1 MNVRGLSG
9 TPGVPGWRLIAS
21 GFGLL
26 FSVLLFPKV
35 TPIWLLQFAWG
46 AWSVLYAHAVQLLCF
61 FASKEYLLY
70 WAANRQWITG
80 AVFAGGYVR
89 EAIDEI
95 DDEREFTAAERDAF
109 EAFADE
115 VESMSVTP
123 RSSTG
128 SPPAALAGRDVGADS
143 LETVR
148 ERYRETVMSVPGYET
163 VYGEPFVENAAAEFG
178 EDLAAMV
185 DGDTGLTP
193 PVRALLVRQS
203 SASALERERHLEA
216 LATER
221 RSVVNARSRLRELES
236 VVERTDPRGLHR
248 LSFEELLEHEADLA
262 DAVEECERLLADR
275 QREIHANDRRMRRA
289 KGTLLQEYLYRPL
302 DTPLPVVSS
311 VLEGIQALSD
321 RRRAVTRS
329 IARRY

>member
-1 MNVRGLSG
+1 MNVRGLSDALAA
-9 TPGVPGWRLIAS
+9 PGWRLVAS

-26 FSVLLFPKV
+26 FSVLLFPKI
-35 TPIWLLQFAWG
+35 TPIWLLQFAWTV
-46 AWSVLYAHAVQLLCF
+46 WSALYVHALQLLYF
-61 FASKEYLLY
+61 LASKEYVLY
-70 WAANRQWITG
+70 WFANRQWITG
-80 AVFAGGYVR
+80 AFFAGGYIR
-89 EAIDEI
+89 EAVEEI

-115 VESMSVTP
+115 VASISVTP
-123 RSSTG
+123 RSNAG
-128 SPPAALAGRDVGADS
+128 SPPAALAGRNADS
-143 LETVR
+143 GSLEAVR
-148 ERYRETVMSVPGYET
+148 ERYRETVMSVPGYDE

-178 EDLAAMV
+178 ADLAAVV

-193 PVRALLVRQS
+193 PVRELLVQQS

-221 RSVVNARSRLRELES
+221 QSVVNARSRLREIEP
-236 VVERTDPRGLHR
+236 VVERIDPRGLHR
-248 LSFEELLEHEADLA
+248 CSFEELLEHEAALV
-262 DAVEECERLLADR
+262 DAVEECERLLEDR
-275 QREIHANDRRMRRA
+275 QRDIHTNDRRMRRS

-311 VLEGIQALSD
+311 VLDGIRALSD